1 MTDERSARDR
11 RLSLDRRDVLRTIGG
26 AAAVGALAT
35 PVGTGRAAAD
45 SGGYSAVQGEQ
56 CVPMTPLSGDQS
68 VEELYD
74 LRIPER
80 FTGDNGA
87 TDSESGPYYGSI
99 DTQDLQQEDTTI
111 TFLYDGPNG
120 LSLVVVHGAFGDD
133 GGRGVSWTLR
143 GDVLSDGEWVVKD
156 DFYLDP
162 DTEEPAVSNY
172 DRWDVSGSTHT
183 IDWTWGGSG
192 TDGGA
197 FRPLGDGFDLT
208 IDPAYNEDAARWDD
222 GYYDGEVTD
231 WQVLSFPDGRRSP
244 ERTSL
249 ALDQEV
255 TIRSEACDSTVEAE
269 IDVRSRINPK
279 SRGVVP
285 VALFATGALDPE
297 DVVVGS
303 LRFGPPEI
311 VDDGDGAQAA
321 HGGHLED
328 VDGTD
333 GEDLVLH
340 FPTQETGFDGGETT
354 AKLVGET
361 TDGQRIVG
369 TDGVTVQAPEDDE
382 DERGESDEPDE
393 DDQPGE
399 GDDEGERD
407 EADRPNGGD
416 DREGDGGGDDQG
428 DEEDDGEG
436 DSGGDDQD
444 DEEDDG
450 EDERGESDGDEN
462 GRGNGN
468 GRGRNDENG
477 RGNGNGRG
485 RNDENGRGNGNG
497 RGRNKENGRGNGN
510 GD

>member
-11 RLSLDRRDVLRTIGG
+11 PLSLDRRDVLRAIGG
-26 AAAVGALAT
+26 AAAVGALTT

-56 CVPMTPLSGDQS
+56 CVPMTPLSGDQP
-68 VEELYD
+68 VEKLYD
-74 LRIPER
+74 LRIPGQ

-87 TDSESGPYYGSI
+87 TDQVSRPYYGSVG
-99 DTQDLQQEDTTI
+99 TQDLQQEDTTI
-111 TFLYDGPNG
+111 TFLYDGPEG
-120 LSLVVVHGAFGDD
+120 LSLVVVHGAFGGD

-143 GDVLSDGEWVVKD
+143 GDVLSDGEWAVKD

-162 DTEEPAVSNY
+162 NTEEPAGSNY

-208 IDPAYNEDAARWDD
+208 IDPAYNEDAALWDD
-222 GYYDGEVTD
+222 DYYDGEVTD
-231 WQVLSFPDGRRSP
+231 WQILSFPDGRSSP

-269 IDVRSRINPK
+269 IEIDVRSRINPK

-285 VALFATGALDPE
+285 VALFATGGLDPE

-303 LRFGPPEI
+303 LRFGPPEV
-311 VDDGDGAQAA
+311 VDDGGGAQTA

-333 GEDLVLH
+333 GDDLMLH

-361 TDGQRIVG
+361 TEGRRIVG
-369 TDGVTVQAPEDDE
+369 TDGVTVQTPEDDE
-382 DERGESDEPDE
+382 EEERGESGEADE
-393 DDQPGE
+393 DDEEEGRGE
-399 GDDEGERD
+399 TEE
-407 EADRPNGGD
+407 E
-416 DREGDGGGDDQG
+416 
-428 DEEDDGEG
+428 EEDAEEERGET
-436 DSGGDDQD
+436 D
-444 DEEDDG
+444 DEEEGQG
-450 EDERGESDGDEN
+450 EEN
-462 GRGNGN
+462 GETGRGKGN
-468 GRGRNDENG
+468 GRGRNDEKGGNG
-477 RGNGNGRG
+477 RGKGNGNGK
-485 RNDENGRGNGNG
+485 NGRSG
-497 RGRNKENGRGNGN
+497 RGANGK
-510 GD
+510 DD